1 MATHSQSKEAALAD
15 RKWLVV
21 DAADMPVGR
30 VASQVAA
37 LLRGK
42 HKVTYTRHVD
52 TGDFVVVLNAE
63 KARFTGRK
71 ADQKVYHFYSGYI
84 GGDKQVVAGK
94 MMEKNPSR
102 VIEMAVQGMLPK
114 GPLGRDMLKK
124 LKVYTGTEHPHAAQ
138 RPEAITLKK

>member
-1 MATHSQSKEAALAD
+1 MATHSQSKEAACAD

-52 TGDFVVVLNAE
+52 TGDFVIVLNAA
-63 KARFTGRK
+63 KAKFTGRK

-84 GGDKQVVAGK
+84 GGDKQVTAGR
-94 MMEKNPSR
+94 MMEKNPER

-124 LKVYTGTEHPHAAQ
+124 LKVYGGAEHSHAAQ
-138 RPEAITLKK
+138 RPEPIALQK

>member
-30 VASQVAA
+30 IASQVAA

-42 HKVTYTRHVD
+42 HKVSYTRHVD
-52 TGDFVVVLNAE
+52 TGDFVIVLNAA

-71 ADQKVYHFYSGYI
+71 AEQKVYHFYSGYV
-84 GGDKQVVAGK
+84 GGDKQVLTGK
-94 MMEKNPSR
+94 MMSQHPER
-102 VIEMAVQGMLPK
+102 VIEMSVQGMLPK

-124 LKVYTGTEHPHAAQ
+124 LKVYEGAEHTHAAQ
-138 RPEAITLKK
+138 RPEPVALRR